1 MALPPR
7 VPVHSGEYGN
17 GALPT
22 LESLAKE
29 VASLRDECWNTQE
42 MVGSLT
48 GEMSAVRGDMS
59 AVRVDVRTA
68 LHDFAERLDVVVRDL
83 RDERRGSTRQPDQ
96 RALRGDDSRDS
107 FTDLDKL
114 DPTLNGTER
123 AVLTREQLHAREQK
137 AIREAIVAYE
147 AEKEKNHAFA
157 LVKGAKG
164 AGKKSGI
171 ALLAAFA
178 GAVGAALGH
187 VFTKLFHW

>member
-68 LHDFAERLDVVVRDL
+68 LHDFAERLDEAAGPARAT
-83 RDERRGSTRQPDQ
+83 RGR
-96 RALRGDDSRDS
+96 
-107 FTDLDKL
+107 
-114 DPTLNGTER
+114 
-123 AVLTREQLHAREQK
+123 
-137 AIREAIVAYE
+137 
-147 AEKEKNHAFA
+147 
-157 LVKGAKG
+157 
-164 AGKKSGI
+164 
-171 ALLAAFA
+171 
-178 GAVGAALGH
+178 
-187 VFTKLFHW
+187 